1 MKLVK
6 SALTSAIAELRRY
19 SGDHG
24 SHEHVHAQLLF
35 GIDGALDVEVDG
47 HLMRVDATT
56 GLIVPAGSS
65 HASSSRH
72 GAQVL
77 VVDSP
82 PSHEF
87 DRLRP
92 LALSAGRPQTTS
104 VAHWLDWARTA
115 RRAAPRRK
123 LEVAELA
130 TAVKSALHENWTTE
144 RMAARFALSAPQF
157 HTRWRQLTGQTP
169 QTWLRD
175 LRLDEAERL
184 LRAGLLVDA
193 AAAQVGYASSSALL
207 YALRRER
214 GLGSRAL
221 RAD

>member
-1 MKLVK
+1 M
-6 SALTSAIAELRRY
+6 
-19 SGDHG
+19 
-24 SHEHVHAQLLF
+24 
-35 GIDGALDVEVDG
+35 
-47 HLMRVDATT
+47 
-56 GLIVPAGSS
+56 
-65 HASSSRH
+65 
-72 GAQVL
+72 
-77 VVDSP
+77 
-82 PSHEF
+82 
-87 DRLRP
+87 
-92 LALSAGRPQTTS
+92 
-104 VAHWLDWARTA
+104 
-115 RRAAPRRK
+115 
-123 LEVAELA
+123 AELA

-193 AAAQVGYASSSALL
+193 AAAQVGYASSSSLL

>member
-6 SALTSAIAELRRY
+6 SELRSAIAELRRY
-19 SGDHG
+19 SGNHG
-24 SHEHVHAQLLF
+24 SHEHAHAQLLF

-65 HASSSRH
+65 HTSSSRH

-82 PSHEF
+82 PSQEF

-92 LALSAGRPQTTS
+92 LALSGGRPQTTS
-104 VAHWLDWARTA
+104 VAHWLDWARIA

-193 AAAQVGYASSSALL
+193 AAAQVGYASSSSLL